1 MWGCIS
7 WVCFPSWLD
16 LIHDDKFRYKMFF
29 IHFHESERPYIFFSY
44 YKSAY
49 CQFFTNEI
57 FYLLQ
62 ILVSNFLIRQIL
74 NGQDVVFFS
83 IFTCPSSQYCT
94 SNIFQIKYFYFM
106 IFSLIMISS
115 LFSSLFFL
123 YLSLSPPPSYFSD
136 MKGCCSFSFG
146 WPENFSNLSLSISN
160 LLGLQTHITSCS
172 QILFIYFLIFSHCL
186 IYVSFDYI

>member
-1 MWGCIS
+1 MMTS
-7 WVCFPSWLD
+7 LD
-16 LIHDDKFRYKMFF
+16 TKCSLF
-29 IHFHESERPYIFFSY
+29 IFMSLRDPIFFFSY

-94 SNIFQIKYFYFM
+94 SNIFQIKYFCYFM
-106 IFSLIMISS
+106 IF
-115 LFSSLFFL
+115 FSYNDLKLVF
-123 YLSLSPPPSYFSD
+123 
-136 MKGCCSFSFG
+136 
-146 WPENFSNLSLSISN
+146 
-160 LLGLQTHITSCS
+160 
-172 QILFIYFLIFSHCL
+172 FLIFSL
-186 IYVSFDYI
+186 FISVSPTFLFFRHERVLLF

>member
-1 MWGCIS
+1 MTS
-7 WVCFPSWLD
+7 LD
-16 LIHDDKFRYKMFF
+16 TKCSLF
-29 IHFHESERPYIFFSY
+29 IFMSLRDPIFFFSY

-94 SNIFQIKYFYFM
+94 SNIFQIKYFCYFM
-106 IFSLIMISS
+106 IF
-115 LFSSLFFL
+115 FSYNDLKLVFFL
-123 YLSLSPPPSYFSD
+123 IFFSIYLCLPHLLIFPTWKGAALLVLADLKISAIFLSLSPI
-136 MKGCCSFSFG
+136 C
-146 WPENFSNLSLSISN
+146 
-160 LLGLQTHITSCS
+160 
-172 QILFIYFLIFSHCL
+172 
-186 IYVSFDYI
+186 